1 MYIITLIINVDKEVY
16 MKIIYIDNSAT
27 SFPKAPGVSDVMK
40 EFIDNVGCN
49 VNRGG
54 YKDSYDVGLE
64 IFKARQLISDLFYTG
79 DPQEV
84 VFTPSVTYSLNMLL
98 QGYLKKGDHII
109 TTSME
114 HNSVM
119 RPLHTLLQRGVAYD
133 VALCDNEGSLEINSI
148 IPLIR
153 KETKAIVML
162 HASNVC
168 GTVMPIENV
177 ADVCQKYGLKLIVDA
192 AQTAGVLDID
202 ASRIDALA
210 FTGHKGLLGPQGI
223 GGFVVKKE
231 LANEITPIIVG
242 GTGSQ
247 SDMFEQPNMLPDKFE
262 SGTMNIPAILGLKKA
277 IEYIQTVGIKE
288 IYEKEMELT
297 SAFIS
302 KVQEI
307 EGARIIGKK
316 GVSDRVAVVS
326 LDFPESDNAEIATLL
341 DEKYNIMTR
350 CGLHCAP
357 MAHKTLST
365 YPHGTVRFSFGY
377 FNTMDDVEYI
387 VQSIKLILKSG
398 IR

>member
-1 MYIITLIINVDKEVY
+1 MKKVY
-16 MKIIYIDNSAT
+16 VDNSST

-54 YKDSYDVGLE
+54 YKDSFDVGLE
-64 IFKARQLISDLFYTG
+64 VFKARQLISDMFRTG
-79 DPQEV
+79 NPQEV

-119 RPLHTLLQRGVAYD
+119 RPLHALMQKGVAYD
-133 VALCDNEGSLEINSI
+133 TAHCDHEGSLDIDRI

-153 KETKAIVML
+153 NETKAVVML

-168 GTVMPIENV
+168 GTIMPIENV
-177 ADVCQKYGLKLIVDA
+177 AEVCHKNGLKIIVDA

-202 ASRIDALA
+202 ANKIDALA

-223 GGFVVKKE
+223 GGFIINKE
-231 LANEITPIIVG
+231 FAGEIAPIIVG

-247 SDMFEQPNMLPDKFE
+247 SDLFEQPNMLPDKLE

-277 IEYIQTVGIKE
+277 IEFIQTVGIKE
-288 IYEKEMELT
+288 IYDKEMELT

-302 KVQEI
+302 KAQEI
-307 EGARIIGKK
+307 EGARLIGKK
-316 GVSDRVAVVS
+316 DTSDRVAVVS
-326 LDFPESDNAEIATLL
+326 LDFPESDNAAIAALL
-341 DEKYNIMTR
+341 DEKYKIMTR

-357 MAHKTLST
+357 SAHKTLST
-365 YPHGTVRFSFGY
+365 YPHGTIRFSFGY

-387 VQSIKLILKSG
+387 TRSINEIMG
-398 IR
+398 EV

>member
-1 MYIITLIINVDKEVY
+1 MKKVY
-16 MKIIYIDNSAT
+16 VDNSST

-54 YKDSYDVGLE
+54 YKDSFDVGLE
-64 IFKARQLISDLFYTG
+64 VFKARQLISDMFRTG
-79 DPQEV
+79 NPQEV

-119 RPLHTLLQRGVAYD
+119 RPLHALMQKGVAYD
-133 VALCDNEGSLEINSI
+133 TAHCDHEGSLDIDRI

-153 KETKAIVML
+153 NETKAVVML

-168 GTVMPIENV
+168 GTIMPIENV
-177 ADVCQKYGLKLIVDA
+177 AEVCHKNGLKIIVDA

-202 ASRIDALA
+202 ANKIDALA

-223 GGFVVKKE
+223 GGFIINKE
-231 LANEITPIIVG
+231 FAGEIAPIIVG

-247 SDMFEQPNMLPDKFE
+247 SDLFEQPNMLPDKFE

-277 IEYIQTVGIKE
+277 IEFIQTVGIKE
-288 IYEKEMELT
+288 IYDKEMELT

-302 KVQEI
+302 KAQEI
-307 EGARIIGKK
+307 EGARLIGKK
-316 GVSDRVAVVS
+316 DTSDRVAVVS
-326 LDFPESDNAEIATLL
+326 LDFPESDNAAIAALL
-341 DEKYNIMTR
+341 DEKYKIMTR

-357 MAHKTLST
+357 SAHKTLST
-365 YPHGTVRFSFGY
+365 YPHGTIRFSFGY

-387 VQSIKLILKSG
+387 TRSINEIMG
-398 IR
+398 EV

>member
-1 MYIITLIINVDKEVY
+1 
-16 MKIIYIDNSAT
+16 MKKIYVDNSST
-27 SFPKAPGVSDVMK
+27 SFPKAPGVSDVIK

-64 IFKARQLISDLFYTG
+64 IFKARRLISDMFHTG

-84 VFTPSVTYSLNMLL
+84 VFTPSVTYSLNVLL

-119 RPLHTLLQRGVAYD
+119 RPLHALFQRGIAYD
-133 VALCDNEGSLEINSI
+133 IARCDNEGSLDIESI
-148 IPLIR
+148 IPLI
-153 KETKAIVML
+153 KSETKAIVML

-168 GTVMPIENV
+168 GTVMPVEKVAKVCSEN
-177 ADVCQKYGLKLIVDA
+177 GLKLIVDT
-192 AQTAGVLDID
+192 AQTAGILDID
-202 ASRIDALA
+202 ANNIDVLA
-210 FTGHKGLLGPQGI
+210 FTGHKGLLGTQGI
-223 GGFVVKKE
+223 GGFVIKKE
-231 LANEITPIIVG
+231 FAKEIDPIIAG

-247 SDMFEQPNMLPDKFE
+247 SDKFEQPDMLPDKFE

-277 IEYIQTVGIKE
+277 IKYIQSVGTKE

-297 SAFIS
+297 AAFLS
-302 KVQEI
+302 MAQEI
-307 EGARIIGKK
+307 EGVRVIGKK
-316 GVSDRVAVVS
+316 DVSDRVAVVS
-326 LDFPESDNAEIATLL
+326 LDFPESDNAAIATQL
-341 DEKYNIMTR
+341 DDKYNIMTR

-357 MAHKTLST
+357 SAHKTLNT
-365 YPHGTVRFSFGY
+365 YPQGTVRFSFGY

-387 VQSIKLILKSG
+387 IRSIKEIIKMV
-398 IR
+398 